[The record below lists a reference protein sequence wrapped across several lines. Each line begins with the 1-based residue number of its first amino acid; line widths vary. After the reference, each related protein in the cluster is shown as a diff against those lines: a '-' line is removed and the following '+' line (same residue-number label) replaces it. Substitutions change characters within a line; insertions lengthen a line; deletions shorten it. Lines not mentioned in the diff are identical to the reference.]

1 MMLLIHDLWP
11 QKNMS
16 SVTEKV
22 LFNIASEASCVY
34 ILSGQKF
41 IKNAKNGEFLPETC
55 GLAGLSDMLFL
66 LVENAKMEK
75 LKCDLF

>member
-1 MMLLIHDLWP
+1 MPSQCL
-11 QKNMS
+11 KT
-16 SVTEKV
+16 TEKGS
-22 LFNIASEASCVY
+22 FIKSDVY

-41 IKNAKNGEFLPETC
+41 IKNAKNGEFLLETC
-55 GLAGLSDMLFL
+55 GLTVLSDMLFL